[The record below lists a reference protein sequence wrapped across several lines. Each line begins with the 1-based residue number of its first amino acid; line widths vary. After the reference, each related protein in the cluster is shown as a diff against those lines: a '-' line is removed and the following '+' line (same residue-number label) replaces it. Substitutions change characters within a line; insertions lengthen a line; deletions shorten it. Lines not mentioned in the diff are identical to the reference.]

1 MPTSSDPNAARK
13 SEILACGL
21 AELTEKGWRG
31 TSMIAVARRAKASK
45 ETLYNWF
52 GDKAGFF
59 AAMIRENAGGL
70 DAALPENFGT
80 LSLEDGLRAFGTE
93 FLTLVTGDASL
104 AMNRAAI
111 AQAGHDPDLGRI
123 LLREGKTKSLPKLA
137 AWLSLHLSEVDTEKA
152 AERFVVLVK
161 GDLQLECLLGGAQM
175 PSPAQ
180 VAEQVDRAVRDFL
193 KLYG

>member
-13 SEILACGL
+13 SEILAFGL
-21 AELTEKGWRG
+21 AVLTEKGWRG